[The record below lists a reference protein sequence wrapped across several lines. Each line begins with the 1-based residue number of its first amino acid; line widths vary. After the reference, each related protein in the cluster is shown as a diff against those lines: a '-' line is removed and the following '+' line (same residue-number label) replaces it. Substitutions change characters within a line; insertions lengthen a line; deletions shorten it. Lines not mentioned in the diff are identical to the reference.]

1 MINTGPPRY
10 ITLRLWGERKEGGKE
25 GRKLGDGGVF
35 GRGRT
40 TRLSRGGSGEERP
53 PPVSVKFS
61 RPTLNLPFANAS
73 SASQIP
79 SFTSFLFSAA
89 TLLNGLKRSTPV
101 GVASNIF
108 LEGKGLERERF
119 PRLTTALSIFFAI
132 PFPFFS
138 FLFFV
143 NPRERVTANRS
154 QFFRR
159 RTRNAPRQM
168 ERRNEPRIGA
178 V

>member
-61 RPTLNLPFANAS
+61 RPTLNPPFANAS

-101 GVASNIF
+101 GVEHF
-108 LEGKGLERERF
+108 PRREGTREREIPSAYYR
-119 PRLTTALSIFFAI
+119 ALHFLRDSIS
-132 PFPFFS
+132 FFS